1 MPPASGIRAGR
12 AFIELFTKNNKLI
25 KGLAA
30 ARARLKAFAAF
41 ARTQGMAIAGFG
53 TGIAAMIAAP
63 LAAAAKHFASFGD
76 SVDKMRG
83 RTGMSAEAISELAFA
98 ADRSGADVKTLENG
112 IKRMS
117 RVIVDAG
124 RGLATAKEGLAMVG
138 LTAKDLDGL
147 NPEEQFL
154 KMANGIAAI
163 EDPTRRS
170 AAAQMLFGRAGTQLL
185 PLFTAGEGGLE
196 ALRKRAHELGL
207 VMSEEDATAAAT
219 LTDSLF
225 DLWAS
230 IKMGVFRIGATLAPV
245 LITMADRISK
255 TVGGVIAWMKANQ
268 AFLSSA
274 LRVVGIVLAIAG
286 SVAVFG
292 AGLASLGFAVSGM
305 LAGLAAIGAAIGF
318 LFNPLTLV
326 AGALVAGVVYFAKYT
341 EAGTQLVAWLSDRF
355 QSLLATVAPVFRA
368 IGAALADG
376 NLSLAAEIA
385 WLGIQAAFQAGI
397 IAVRSDWGEF
407 TIGLWTS
414 FERAI
419 NQIRTFWNDLISGIA
434 KALLTVADWLGLVDS
449 EAAIRIIQED
459 QQAFAD
465 GLEQQTDQ
473 AAQRRLKENQKALAE
488 SKANLAR
495 LQAQLAEATQQATQ
509 EAKKEAPA
517 PEGPTMPDVTAAL
530 QPGQTAGTF
539 SAMAA
544 GLLGRGGG
552 GIQGQQLDALNRI
565 ADHTEQGAL
574 AGQAL
579 NEQLGTA

>member
-83 RTGMSAEAISELAFA
+83 RTGMTAEAISELAFA

-124 RGLATAKEGLAMVG
+124 RGLATAKDGLAMVG
-138 LTAKDLDGL
+138 VTAKDLDGL

-185 PLFTAGEGGLE
+185 PLLTAGEGGLE

-286 SVAVFG
+286 SIAVFG

-305 LAGLAAIGAAIGF
+305 LAG
-318 LFNPLTLV
+318 
-326 AGALVAGVVYFAKYT
+326 
-341 EAGTQLVAWLSDRF
+341 
-355 QSLLATVAPVFRA
+355 
-368 IGAALADG
+368 
-376 NLSLAAEIA
+376 
-385 WLGIQAAFQAGI
+385 
-397 IAVRSDWGEF
+397 
-407 TIGLWTS
+407 
-414 FERAI
+414 
-419 NQIRTFWNDLISGIA
+419 
-434 KALLTVADWLGLVDS
+434 
-449 EAAIRIIQED
+449 
-459 QQAFAD
+459 
-465 GLEQQTDQ
+465 
-473 AAQRRLKENQKALAE
+473 
-488 SKANLAR
+488 
-495 LQAQLAEATQQATQ
+495 
-509 EAKKEAPA
+509 
-517 PEGPTMPDVTAAL
+517 
-530 QPGQTAGTF
+530 
-539 SAMAA
+539 
-544 GLLGRGGG
+544 
-552 GIQGQQLDALNRI
+552 
-565 ADHTEQGAL
+565 
-574 AGQAL
+574 
-579 NEQLGTA
+579 

>member
-1 MPPASGIRAGR
+1 
-12 AFIELFTKNNKLI
+12 
-25 KGLAA
+25 
-30 ARARLKAFAAF
+30 
-41 ARTQGMAIAGFG
+41 
-53 TGIAAMIAAP
+53 
-63 LAAAAKHFASFGD
+63 
-76 SVDKMRG
+76 
-83 RTGMSAEAISELAFA
+83 
-98 ADRSGADVKTLENG
+98 
-112 IKRMS
+112 
-117 RVIVDAG
+117 
-124 RGLATAKEGLAMVG
+124 
-138 LTAKDLDGL
+138 
-147 NPEEQFL
+147 
-154 KMANGIAAI
+154 
-163 EDPTRRS
+163 
-170 AAAQMLFGRAGTQLL
+170 
-185 PLFTAGEGGLE
+185 
-196 ALRKRAHELGL
+196 
-207 VMSEEDATAAAT
+207 
-219 LTDSLF
+219 
-225 DLWAS
+225 
-230 IKMGVFRIGATLAPV
+230 
-245 LITMADRISK
+245 
-255 TVGGVIAWMKANQ
+255 
-268 AFLSSA
+268 
-274 LRVVGIVLAIAG
+274 
-286 SVAVFG
+286 
-292 AGLASLGFAVSGM
+292 
-305 LAGLAAIGAAIGF
+305 GAAIGF

-397 IAVRSDWGEF
+397 IAVRTNWAEF

-414 FERAI
+414 FERVI
-419 NQIRTFWNDLISGIA
+419 NKIRTFWNDLISNIA

-495 LQAQLAEATQQATQ
+495 LQAQLSEATQQATQ
-509 EAKKEAPA
+509 QAKEEAPA

-565 ADHTEQGAL
+565 AEHTEQGAL

-579 NEQLGTA
+579 NAQLGTA